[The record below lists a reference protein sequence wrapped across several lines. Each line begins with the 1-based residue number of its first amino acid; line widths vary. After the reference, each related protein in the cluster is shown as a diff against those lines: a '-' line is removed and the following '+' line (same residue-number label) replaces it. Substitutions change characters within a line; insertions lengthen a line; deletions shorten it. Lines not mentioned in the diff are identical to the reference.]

1 MLGRMDNRIDGKLKT
16 WNDEKGFGF
25 ITPANGGQDIFVH
38 ISKYPRQGGKPVIG
52 EALSFEVA
60 LNADGKKNAVNVHR
74 PGQAKPAISK
84 PSRGAPRSEPRGK
97 SSFFGTLLS
106 VCFVAALG
114 YMGYLALQPK
124 SKGPQAQ
131 AIQSSP
137 ATIVSRFSCDGRRYC
152 SQMTSCEEA
161 TYFLRNC
168 PNTEMD
174 GDGDGIPCE
183 SQWCTGPFAK

>member
-1 MLGRMDNRIDGKLKT
+1 MDNRIDGKLKT

-74 PGQAKPAISK
+74 SAQAKPARSK
-84 PSRGAPRSEPRGK
+84 PSRGAPRSEPGSK
-97 SSFFGTLLS
+97 GSFFGTLLS
-106 VCFVAALG
+106 VCLVAALG

-124 SKGPQAQ
+124 SKGPQVQ
-131 AIQSSP
+131 AVQRSS
-137 ATIVSRFSCDGRRYC
+137 ATIAGRFSCDGRRYC

-174 GDGDGIPCE
+174 GDGDGVPCE

>member
-1 MLGRMDNRIDGKLKT
+1 MDTRIDGKLKT

-52 EALSFEVA
+52 EALNFEVA
-60 LNADGKKNAVNVHR
+60 LNADGKKNAVNVQR
-74 PGQAKPAISK
+74 PGQTRSAIAK
-84 PSRGAPRSEPRGK
+84 PSRAAPRSESRSKG
-97 SSFFGTLLS
+97 SLFGTLLS
-106 VCFVAALG
+106 VCFVATLG

-124 SKGPQAQ
+124 SKGPQVQ
-131 AIQSSP
+131 VIQSSP
-137 ATIVSRFSCDGRRYC
+137 AMIADRFSCDGRYYC

-174 GDGDGIPCE
+174 GDRDGIPCE

>member
-1 MLGRMDNRIDGKLKT
+1 MDTRIDGKLKT

-25 ITPANGGQDIFVH
+25 ITPTNGGQDIFVH

-60 LNADGKKNAVNVHR
+60 LNTDGKKSAVNVQR
-74 PGQAKPAISK
+74 PGQAKSAKSK
-84 PSRGAPRSEPRGK
+84 PSRGTAGSEARGK
-97 SSFFGTLLS
+97 GSFFGTLLS
-106 VCFVAALG
+106 VCFVAVLG

-124 SKGPQAQ
+124 LKGAQVQ

-137 ATIVSRFSCDGRRYC
+137 ATIAGRFSCDGRRFC
-152 SQMTSCEEA
+152 SDMTSCEEA

>member
-1 MLGRMDNRIDGKLKT
+1 MDTRIDGKLKT

-25 ITPANGGQDIFVH
+25 ITPTNGGQDIFVH

-74 PGQAKPAISK
+74 PAQTKPAKSK
-84 PSRGAPRSEPRGK
+84 PSRGTPARGK
-97 SSFFGTLLS
+97 GSFFGTILS
-106 VCFVAALG
+106 ACFVAGLG
-114 YMGYLALQPK
+114 YMGYLTLQPK
-124 SKGPQAQ
+124 SKASQVQ

-137 ATIVSRFSCDGRRYC
+137 ATIAGRFRCDGRRFC
-152 SQMTSCEEA
+152 SDMTSCEEA